1 MAGEPDQDVKTL
13 LHIISTSEPLGLPRI
28 RFRDYLREK
37 IDKNPNEM
45 IAAYKRDYF
54 GPRQAFLKGLD
65 LQFSRLSTGLY
76 NAVVDV
82 GAPISIR
89 DILEKVKDEGLVEE
103 DGIKVTECTV
113 RYGKFKTAVKFTSEY
128 GLIGNSTKPFVSA
141 DFQVKV
147 TTGGE
152 TKGASFSYYKSGK
165 IRFSGSYADD
175 DQPRRLLN
183 FFSKHYYKVPARIPI
198 TLNNVT
204 AEFRVGFP
212 LKTSLIHDI
221 FSEKDLS
228 YFKRDYKVIAKY
240 ETKKSKFL
248 YITFTRGDEKFSII
262 ISGSGVIQ
270 IQGTSDVKAVFR
282 IIKEFF
288 EALKD
293 NDFMIVPDNGAQ
305 NSVLVKPKNTKA
317 ARRFDNMPAPNITR
331 RGTTCPVGRRPNP
344 YSYSGVCSKAGC
356 YIKPN
361 PQGQPCCYTVPK
373 SIEYSRNKVANSY
386 NKAGVRVPNA
396 VRTLFGIGFNTNN
409 NPVNVSNK
417 SPNVRTYVNDKS
429 GFKIN
434 SRQCLRYTK
443 VALVDMARRLHIAL
457 PAKLTKPILCDL
469 IKDASKLPNVNVKAG
484 NKVITGT
491 NKNLRLGSRICST
504 YKRDTLVRFAR
515 ALGGVI
521 TPDLDKAALCKMIEE
536 LSTTRRARLQANFN
550 KNKAARNKAEANRA
564 KELANQKARNEANR
578 KKAEENRKKALKEEK
593 QKEKAAAR
601 AKSQNVI
608 NAKSRLSRN
617 LVKEDLLIMT
627 NGDATNRNVDELMNA
642 LGRALQNGTI
652 KRSKTGMP
660 LKKSVDKFK
669 LAFGQGVVNRLN
681 ARSKSSAASSP
692 ARSAASNNNTDEN
705 FNNLMRGP
713 R

>member
-13 LHIISTSEPLGLPRI
+13 LHIISTSEPLGLPRT
-28 RFRDYLREK
+28 RFREYLREK
-37 IDKNPNEM
+37 IDRNPADM
-45 IAAYKRDYF
+45 IAEYKRDYF
-54 GPRQAFLKGLD
+54 GPRQTFLKGLD

-76 NAVVDV
+76 NAVVDI
-82 GAPISIR
+82 GAPIPIR
-89 DILEKVKDEGLVEE
+89 DILDKVKDEGLVEE

-128 GLIGNSTKPFVSA
+128 GLVGNSTKPFVSA

-152 TKGASFSYYKSGK
+152 TKGASFSFYKSGK
-165 IRFSGSYADD
+165 IRFSGSYSDD
-175 DQPRRLLN
+175 EQPRRLLN
-183 FFSKHYYKVPARIPI
+183 FFSKHYYKVPTRIPI

-248 YITFTRGDEKFSII
+248 YITFTKGEEKFSII

-270 IQGTSDVKAVFR
+270 IQGTSDVRTAFR
-282 IIKEFF
+282 VIKEFF

-293 NDFMIVPDNGAQ
+293 NDFMIVPKSGAQ

-317 ARRFDNMPAPNITR
+317 ARRFDNLPAPNVTR

-344 YSYSGVCSKAGC
+344 YSYSGTCTKAGC

-361 PQGQPCCYTVPK
+361 PQGQPCCYTVP
-373 SIEYSRNKVANSY
+373 SSLEYSRNKVAGAY

-396 VRTLFGIGFNTNN
+396 VRTLFGIGLNTNN
-409 NPVNVSNK
+409 KPVNVSHK
-417 SPNVRTYVNDKS
+417 SPNVRVYINNKS
-429 GFKIN
+429 GFKID

-457 PAKLTKPILCDL
+457 PAKLTKPILCNL
-469 IKDASKLPNVNVKAG
+469 IKDASKLPNVNVKAAG
-484 NKVITGT
+484 KVISGG
-491 NKNLRLGSRICST
+491 NKNLRLGSRMCST

-515 ALGGVI
+515 ALGGAV
-521 TPDLDKAALCKMIEE
+521 DLEMDKTAICKLIEE

-550 KNKAARNKAEANRA
+550 KNKVERNRLEANRVKA
-564 KELANQKARNEANR
+564 LANQKIRNEANR

-593 QKEKAAAR
+593 RKEKELTRSKA
-601 AKSQNVI
+601 QNVV
-608 NAKSRLSRN
+608 NAKARLSRN
-617 LVKEDLLIMT
+617 LVKEDLMIMT
-627 NGDATNRNVDELMNA
+627 NGDATNRNIDELMNA
-642 LGRALQNGTI
+642 IGRALQNGSI
-652 KRSKTGMP
+652 KRSKTGVP

-669 LAFGQGVVNRLN
+669 LAFGQKVVNRLN
-681 ARSKSSAASSP
+681 ARSAGS
-692 ARSAASNNNTDEN
+692 NTDEN